1 MMRPGLRNFAVCAA
15 STALVLMLA
24 CGSAILIATADAQ
37 DGASDQRT
45 PAELLE
51 DGMDAA
57 GDHAMRSA
65 RELLGQLILD
75 YPNSP
80 EAARARQILAT
91 LDSYP
96 DASEERA
103 VIRANEAERTAKYR
117 HAFLVDVGD
126 RVFFSESS
134 AALGTRARY
143 VVDNQ
148 ARWLKVR
155 PDLTVTVIGRADD
168 GGSPDFANELSKQ
181 RAAAVRE
188 RLIAAG
194 IESARIK
201 LDATGGKDLPAVCK
215 TPLCHAEN
223 RNAEVLID
231 AWRYGNSRRPDQDG
245 PAADRIGS
253 NGKAVSSGVTDQA
266 PQ

>member
-1 MMRPGLRNFAVCAA
+1 MRPEIRNFAVCAA

-24 CGSAILIATADAQ
+24 CGSAVLIATADAQ

-57 GDHAMRSA
+57 GDHAVRSA

-75 YPNSP
+75 YPSSP
-80 EAARARQILAT
+80 EAARARRILVT
-91 LDSYP
+91 LDSYS

-117 HAFLVDVGD
+117 HAFLIDVGD
-126 RVFFSESS
+126 RVFFAESS
-134 AALGTRARY
+134 AALGPRARY
-143 VVDNQ
+143 VIDNQ
-148 ARWLKVR
+148 ARWLKAR

-168 GGSPDFANELSKQ
+168 GGSSGFADELSKQ

-188 RLIAAG
+188 RLVAAG
-194 IESARIK
+194 IEAARIK
-201 LDATGGKDLPAVCK
+201 LEATGGKDLPASCE

-231 AWRYGNSRRPDQDG
+231 AWRYGRSWRLGQGGRAVSNE
-245 PAADRIGS
+245 S
-253 NGKAVSSGVTDQA
+253 NGKAASSRATDQA

>member
-1 MMRPGLRNFAVCAA
+1 MPKPRTRKFAVYAA
-15 STALVLMLA
+15 ATALVLMLA
-24 CGSAILIATADAQ
+24 CGSAILVATADAQ

-65 RELLGQLILD
+65 RELLGKLVTD
-75 YPNSP
+75 YPSSP
-80 EAARARQILAT
+80 EAARARQILET

-117 HAFLVDVGD
+117 HAFLIDVGD
-126 RVFFSESS
+126 RVFFAESS
-134 AALGTRARY
+134 AALGARARY

-148 ARWLKVR
+148 ARWLKAR

-168 GGSPDFANELSKQ
+168 GGSANFADELSKQ
-181 RAAAVRE
+181 RATAVRE

-194 IESARIK
+194 IEEARIK
-201 LDATGGKDLPAVCK
+201 LEATGSKDLPAVCS

-231 AWRYGNSRRPDQDG
+231 AWRYGSSWRVDQDG
-245 PAADRIGS
+245 APANRNES
-253 NGKAVSSGVTDQA
+253 NGKTASSKITD
-266 PQ
+266 

>member
-1 MMRPGLRNFAVCAA
+1 
-15 STALVLMLA
+15 MLA
-24 CGSAILIATADAQ
+24 CGSAVLIATADAQ
-37 DGASDQRT
+37 DGVSDQRT

-57 GDHAMRSA
+57 GDRAMRSA
-65 RELLGQLILD
+65 RELLGRLILD

-103 VIRANEAERTAKYR
+103 MIRADEAERTAKYR
-117 HAFLVDVGD
+117 HAFLIDVGD
-126 RVFFSESS
+126 RVFFAESS
-134 AALGTRARY
+134 AALGARARY

-148 ARWLKVR
+148 ARWLKAR

-168 GGSPDFANELSKQ
+168 GGSVDFADELSKQ

-188 RLIAAG
+188 RLVAAG
-194 IESARIK
+194 IEAARIK
-201 LDATGGKDLPAVCK
+201 LEATGSKDLPAVCK

-231 AWRYGNSRRPDQDG
+231 AWRYGNSRRLDQDG
-245 PAADRIGS
+245 TPARNGS
-253 NGKAVSSGVTDQA
+253 SGKAASSKATDQPA
-266 PQ
+266 Q